1 MKFKKLVSVVL
12 VAACV
17 FSLAACGSS
26 SDSTDKSADNGSD
39 SGKNYKIGILQ
50 QLEHAALDEATKGFE
65 DACTEKFGEGNVKF
79 DLQNGQG
86 EQANCA
92 TIANNFVADNVDL
105 ILANAT
111 TALQC
116 ASAATSDIPI
126 LGTSVTDYATALD
139 ISDWTGTTGMN
150 ISGTSDLAPIDEQEA
165 MLKELLPDAKT
176 VGLLYCSAEPNSAY
190 QAKLFAEALEKDGIA
205 YKEYTAA
212 DSNEIQSVVEHV
224 KKIKSIVEKIK
235 YIRKSLNI
243 DMFVSKGKAA
253 DDGSSTEQIENMN
266 AFENIAEKFDS
277 LERFI
282 FYLSNLNNTNKNNS
296 KNKVNLTTIHRA
308 KGLEYPV
315 VFIIGCNE
323 GLLPHAKNDSINDEK
338 RLFYVAITRAEKELY
353 ISSTDSYNSKDNI
366 PSKFIDV
373 IKPTICV
380 VKKSEYISEDADK
393 E

>member
-1 MKFKKLVSVVL
+1 MKSKKILAVL
-12 VAACV
+12 MAAGMTL
-17 FSLAACGSS
+17 SLAACGSS
-26 SDSTDKSADNGSD
+26 SGSTDKSADNGSD
-39 SGKNYKIGILQ
+39 SGKTYKIGILQ

-165 MLKELLPDAKT
+165 MLKELVPDAKT
-176 VGLLYCSAEPNSAY
+176 VGLIYCSAEPNSAY

-212 DSNEIQSVVEHV
+212 DSNEIQSVVT
-224 KKIKSIVEKIK
+224 
-235 YIRKSLNI
+235 NA
-243 DMFVSKGKAA
+243 VSECDA
-253 DDGSSTEQIENMN
+253 
-266 AFENIAEKFDS
+266 
-277 LERFI
+277 
-282 FYLSNLNNTNKNNS
+282 
-296 KNKVNLTTIHRA
+296 
-308 KGLEYPV
+308 
-315 VFIIGCNE
+315 
-323 GLLPHAKNDSINDEK
+323 
-338 RLFYVAITRAEKELY
+338 LY
-353 ISSTDSYNSKDNI
+353 IPTDNTMASNTEIINNICLPAKVPVIAGEQGICQGCGIATLSISYYDIGYKAGEMAYDILVNGADITTMKIESAPNVTKMYNPAICEELGITI
-366 PSKFIDV
+366 PDGYEAI
-373 IKPTICV
+373 
-380 VKKSEYISEDADK
+380 EE
-393 E
+393 